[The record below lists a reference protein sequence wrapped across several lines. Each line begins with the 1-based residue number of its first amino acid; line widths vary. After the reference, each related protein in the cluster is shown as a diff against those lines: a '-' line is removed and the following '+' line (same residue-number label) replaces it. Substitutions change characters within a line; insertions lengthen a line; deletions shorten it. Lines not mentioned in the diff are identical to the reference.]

1 MCWGAPEGER
11 ADEPFN
17 RDERQTLEGLLEW
30 GRSSLLRKCT
40 GLTANQ
46 PGNAVC
52 APSRVSLL
60 GLVRHLTDVERSWLR
75 RRFDGQVIAPLYSRA
90 DSTESELR

>member
-1 MCWGAPEGER
+1 MRSAP
-11 ADEPFN
+11 
-17 RDERQTLEGLLEW
+17 
-30 GRSSLLRKCT
+30 
-40 GLTANQ
+40 
-46 PGNAVC
+46 
-52 APSRVSLL
+52 PSRVSLL